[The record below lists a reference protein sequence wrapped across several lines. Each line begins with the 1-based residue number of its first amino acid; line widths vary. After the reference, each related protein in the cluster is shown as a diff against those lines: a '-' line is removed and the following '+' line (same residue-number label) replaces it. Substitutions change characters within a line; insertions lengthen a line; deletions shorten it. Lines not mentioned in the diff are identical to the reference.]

1 MRLPRK
7 TFQTTRRA
15 HRLRLVVLFCPF
27 AGLLGQNPG
36 NLAAE
41 ELEPELGK
49 RPLLDGQLRGEL
61 FYIGT
66 VRRKRRG
73 HGNGLAVQT
82 HKQPVLPE
90 RGSEKHR

>member
-61 FYIGT
+61 FHIGAVMAT
-66 VRRKRRG
+66 GSQSRR
-73 HGNGLAVQT
+73 T
-82 HKQPVLPE
+82 SSPYCPE